1 VLLKACLNGA
11 RSRTDHPRC
20 PVTPA
25 ELAAEAVDA
34 VAAGAGAVHAHP
46 RNQDGRESVEPY
58 TVRLPDGSTPTS
70 NADMVRAA
78 LDLLG

>member
-1 VLLKACLNGA
+1 
-11 RSRTDHPRC
+11 
-20 PVTPA
+20 
-25 ELAAEAVDA
+25 
-34 VAAGAGAVHAHP
+34 VHVHP